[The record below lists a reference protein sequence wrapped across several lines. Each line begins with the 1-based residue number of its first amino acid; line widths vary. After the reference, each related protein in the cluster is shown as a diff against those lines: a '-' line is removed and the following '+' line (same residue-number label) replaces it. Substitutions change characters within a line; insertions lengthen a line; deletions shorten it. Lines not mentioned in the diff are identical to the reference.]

1 LGIFEKSIIIKEKTM
16 KEKQLKE
23 AIQDFIEEHSVW
35 SVEKSDVE
43 EERKFILYA
52 LRQLIEKY

>member
-1 LGIFEKSIIIKEKTM
+1 LGIFEEPIIIKEKTM
-16 KEKQLKE
+16 KEKQLKD

-35 SVEKSDVE
+35 SVEKSEVE